1 MKLWILLLVSLLLIS
16 SLSMVKSEE
25 TKEENVN
32 DDAAYRSEFE
42 EYDLN
47 KDGSIE
53 KDEIIK
59 VVGSDADEKEVSE
72 FFEQVDTNTDNKIT
86 FEEYIEAVKKWEE
99 ENEKYESELPA
110 GEEQEL
116 NDEDLVDIPEADVE
130 EIAQV

>member
-16 SLSMVKSEE
+16 SLRVVKSEE

-32 DDAAYRSEFE
+32 EDAAYRSEFE

-72 FFEQVDTNTDNKIT
+72 FFDQVDTNKDNKIT